1 MGSALPLVQD
11 DLGHFLSYSEQ
22 EIITA
27 ATTIGAIFGGAILGT
42 LADRLGRKPCLF
54 IADVAYVDQAGL
66 RTDIQF
72 HCGSSN
78 HCFQL
83 LRGSNYRW
91 STCFGG
97 RSRWRGGYR
106 TPLVCHDC
114 EVQRFG

>member
-54 IADVAYVDQAGL
+54 IADVAYVDQAEL
-66 RTDIQF
+66 HTDIQV
-72 HCGSSN
+72 HCRSSN
-78 HCFQL
+78 HSFQL
-83 LRGSNYRW
+83 LRGSDYRW
-91 STCFGG
+91 STCSGCG
-97 RSRWRGGYR
+97 SRWRGGYC

-114 EVQRFG
+114 EVRRLG

>member
-27 ATTIGAIFGGAILGT
+27 ATTIGAIFGGAILGI

-66 RTDIQF
+66 RTDIQV
-72 HCGSSN
+72 HCRSSN
-78 HCFQL
+78 HSFQL
-83 LRGSNYRW
+83 LRGSDHRR
-91 STCFGG
+91 STCFGC
-97 RSRWRGGYR
+97 RSRWRSR
-106 TPLVCHDC
+106 HCTSLVCLDYKID
-114 EVQRFG
+114 GLG